1 MSRLAKKPINIPENV
16 KASLENN
23 VLVVKGPKGEL
34 KQTIHFFVAVKI
46 DKNILMVG
54 IEDKNSKDQKAMQGT
69 FYRLICNMIKG
80 VVEGF
85 SKKLEINGVGY
96 KTNVQNKILTL
107 NVGFS
112 HPVEFNIPD
121 GIEIKTEKNTITVS
135 GIDKQLVGETAA
147 RIRRIRK
154 PEPYKG
160 TGIKYSDEVI
170 RRKAGKA
177 AKAVGT
183 K

>member
-1 MSRLAKKPINIPENV
+1 MSRLAKKPIDIPESV
-16 KASLENN
+16 KANLENE
-23 VLVVKGPKGEL
+23 VLTVKGPKGEL
-34 KQTIHFFVAVKI
+34 KQKIHSFVAIKI
-46 DKNILMVG
+46 DKNNLTVE
-54 IEDKNSKDQKAMQGT
+54 IEDKNDKDQKAMQGT

-85 SKKLEINGVGY
+85 LKKLEINGVGY
-96 KTNVQNKILTL
+96 KTSVQNKILTL

-121 GIEIKTEKNTITVS
+121 GIEIKTEKNVITVS
-135 GIDKQLVGETAA
+135 GIDKQLVGEVAA
-147 RIRRIRK
+147 KIRRIRK

-170 RRKAGKA
+170 RIKAGKA
-177 AKAVGT
+177 AKAVGV